1 MHKLRYAP
9 EAANDLEEIR
19 DYIAQELMNPDA
31 AEHTLEEIAKRL
43 RLLCQQPL
51 LGKRLTY
58 GTGIE
63 TDERFLVC
71 GRYLAFYHVFQDAV
85 LVDRILYNKRNYQAL
100 LLETKTH

>member
-31 AEHTLEEIAKRL
+31 AAHTLEEIAKRL

-51 LGKRLTY
+51 LGKRL
-58 GTGIE
+58 

>member
-31 AEHTLEEIAKRL
+31 AAHTLEEIAKRL

-85 LVDRILYNKRNYQAL
+85 LVDRILYNKRNYQTL

>member
-31 AEHTLEEIAKRL
+31 AAHTLEEIAKRL

-71 GRYLAFYHVFQDAV
+71 VVILLSITFFKTRYW
-85 LVDRILYNKRNYQAL
+85 
-100 LLETKTH
+100 

>member
-31 AEHTLEEIAKRL
+31 AAHTLEEIAKR
-43 RLLCQQPL
+43 
-51 LGKRLTY
+51 KRLTY